1 MAHHMPGSSSRN
13 AVSGAPFGRDWTAV
27 LIVAAVVLCV
37 RCACAA
43 AEAPLTVL
51 LFASSTC
58 ESCREVKTQL
68 LPSIQG
74 KWGARIRVTHIPVD
88 DAESFK
94 LQLLYETRYG
104 VNDDEALKVFV
115 GGQCLSGKKAIWER
129 LEGAV
134 AAELAKGSVTPT
146 PDEVRKPA
154 AGIGASAGSGC
165 ATPVPTAGGG
175 YATSSA
181 AVLERFGRF
190 KPGAIALAGLVDGI
204 NPCAFTTL
212 VFFISLL
219 TALGKG
225 RREILVVGI
234 CFAAAVFLTYLVLG
248 FGALKAVK
256 VASVDLGIARGITW
270 AVAGVTLAFA
280 GYSFYDFYKYRRSG
294 KGEDLSLKLP
304 DRIRNR
310 VRTVISRQMRT
321 RNLVI
326 GALLL
331 GVVVSLLEAMC
342 TGQVYLPTLMCL
354 AQDRDLAPKAVGY
367 LLLYNAMFIF
377 PLLGVFAL
385 AFCGVTSERLAEASR
400 KHVGTVKLL
409 LGVVFLGLAAMLLI
423 TVV

>member
-1 MAHHMPGSSSRN
+1 MHHMPGCCSRDAASAALSRRN
-13 AVSGAPFGRDWTAV
+13 WTAV
-27 LIVAAVVLCV
+27 VIVAAVMLCV

-58 ESCREVKTQL
+58 ESCRDVKTQL
-68 LPSIQG
+68 LPPIQS

-88 DAESFK
+88 DAEAFK

-134 AAELAKGSVTPT
+134 AAELAKGSMTPT
-146 PDEVRKPA
+146 PDEVRRPA
-154 AGIGASAGSGC
+154 SGASSGAC
-165 ATPVPTAGGG
+165 ATAAPPGGDCA
-175 YATSSA
+175 ATSSA
-181 AVLERFGRF
+181 ALERFGRF

-225 RREILVVGI
+225 RREIMVVGV

-256 VASVDLGIARGITW
+256 VASVDLGVARGITW
-270 AVAGVTLAFA
+270 AVAGLTLAFA
-280 GYSFYDFYKYRRSG
+280 GYSFYDFCKYRRSG

-331 GVVVSLLEAMC
+331 GVLVSLLEAMC

-354 AQDRDLAPKAVGY
+354 ARDRDLAPKALGY
-367 LLLYNAMFIF
+367 LLLYNGMFIV

-385 AFCGVTSERLAEASR
+385 AFCGVTSERLAETSR
-400 KHVGTVKLL
+400 KHAGTVKLL
-409 LGVVFLGLAAMLLI
+409 LGVIFLGLAAMLI
-423 TVV
+423 ATAV